1 MTNKTIQKLLS
12 LKITKSLFLCLP
24 TEWEEQIREERVAGV
39 FFKGQ
44 VIINAEKVD
53 TGGELTLAYEH
64 EYAHNANRNVH
75 SSEELEELWNNS
87 TDKKILPRVYLG
99 FADNIKG
106 DELIAHI
113 IEDIIQKTRLRELQ
127 KWKY

>member
-1 MTNKTIQKLLS
+1 M
-12 LKITKSLFLCLP
+12 LP

-53 TGGELTLAYEH
+53 TGGELTLTYEH

-87 TDKKILPRVYLG
+87 TDKK
-99 FADNIKG
+99 NTTKG
-106 DELIAHI
+106 LSGICR
-113 IEDIIQKTRLRELQ
+113 QYQGR
-127 KWKY
+127 